1 MDLIPDKS
9 LDEYN
14 ESIKELNDTNDVNE
28 KFSKYIPKGYGNET
42 FEKLI
47 NDEIE
52 EMLFHK
58 LN

>member
-1 MDLIPDKS
+1 MDLIPDKW

-14 ESIKELNDTNDVNE
+14 ESIKDLDDINDVNE
-28 KFSKYIPKGYGNET
+28 KLSKYIPKGYGNET

-58 LN
+58 